1 VIALASC
8 GADAVGLNCSFGP
21 DGLGQ
26 LARDVLA
33 QSPVPILIKPNAGL
47 PRLVDGKTIFD
58 MTPDPFASAMADL
71 AAAGVQLVGG
81 CCGTTPAHIEALAKA
96 LAAGKSAGQSD
107 ADLQRTQAQHAAAKA
122 SFENTICSGRQTVE
136 LDWDQLSDW
145 PVVASDDPEDLPDEV
160 LVAAE
165 DEPGVLVIDLAAVS
179 ADLLDDWLDALDLV
193 QMQTD
198 IPLIFNGRQPD
209 ILAAV
214 VRRYQ
219 GRTAILASP
228 DSSNAAALRG
238 AIVKFF

>member
-1 VIALASC
+1 
-8 GADAVGLNCSFGP
+8 
-21 DGLGQ
+21 
-26 LARDVLA
+26 
-33 QSPVPILIKPNAGL
+33 
-47 PRLVDGKTIFD
+47 
-58 MTPDPFASAMADL
+58 
-71 AAAGVQLVGG
+71 
-81 CCGTTPAHIEALAKA
+81 
-96 LAAGKSAGQSD
+96 
-107 ADLQRTQAQHAAAKA
+107 
-122 SFENTICSGRQTVE
+122 
-136 LDWDQLSDW
+136 
-145 PVVASDDPEDLPDEV
+145 VVASDDPEDLPDEV